1 MEVIFHGT
9 NIAISLIL
17 FSHEKAVISEK
28 KEKTFRINLN
38 VPFLFFLFF
47 QSELIHHI
55 FSFFELTDLSRA
67 ARTCR

>member
-1 MEVIFHGT
+1 MKVIFLGT

-38 VPFLFFLFF
+38 VPFLF
-47 QSELIHHI
+47 
-55 FSFFELTDLSRA
+55 SFFFFSERA
-67 ARTCR
+67 DSSHLFIF